1 MAQNPKSYT
10 RVPEAEEL
18 IKELCKKYPDVLWC
32 VKPENI
38 TVLGVENKKRGKATK
53 DLARIKVINGVQRAI
68 LKINDINI
76 KYCLEL
82 YWLDWNVWT
91 SELKQWVI
99 MDMLMAITADADKVN
114 KPDIRDYKIIVDAVG
129 ANWMS
134 EDAKLP
140 NLLDT
145 VVKFDL
151 DLRPGLEDDEA
162 TEGTENTDKPAKKKS
177 KKAKVDTKD
186 VEPVELGE
194 A

>member
-82 YWLDWNVWT
+82 LFSKCSKMT
-91 SELKQWVI
+91 SLGK
-99 MDMLMAITADADKVN
+99 
-114 KPDIRDYKIIVDAVG
+114 RF
-129 ANWMS
+129 
-134 EDAKLP
+134 LP
-140 NLLDT
+140 AAASFRT
-145 VVKFDL
+145 
-151 DLRPGLEDDEA
+151 
-162 TEGTENTDKPAKKKS
+162 TS
-177 KKAKVDTKD
+177 
-186 VEPVELGE
+186 
-194 A
+194 